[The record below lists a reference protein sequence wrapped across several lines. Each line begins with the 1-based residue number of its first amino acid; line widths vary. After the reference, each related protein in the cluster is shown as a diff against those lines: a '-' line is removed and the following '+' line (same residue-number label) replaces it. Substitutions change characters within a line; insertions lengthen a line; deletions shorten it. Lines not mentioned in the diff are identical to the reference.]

1 MSNYIKMDKI
11 DFHVLKNLYE
21 KALSKGED
29 QFNFRG
35 SPVLVTYAKYLI
47 QYLEKEFEKES

>member
-1 MSNYIKMDKI
+1 MDKI

-35 SPVLVTYAKYLI
+35 NPVLVTYAKYLI